1 MKAFPR
7 FHRHHEIQ
15 RIRGNLERDSFPR
28 LQMLL
33 LVTVTGASGFF
44 ASYIVLHAGLLEM
57 WLRYLVSLG
66 IAYSMFLFLL
76 WLWLR
81 TKAEDYADLPDFSG
95 SPSFGTGDTGAPY
108 VGHGGDF
115 GGGGTTASFDAP
127 STGIVDVSDSGTSVG
142 DALGSVADADEFA
155 IPLLVLVL
163 AGALI
168 CSSIFMVYSAPALFA
183 ELLVDGV
190 LSASLYRKLRGL
202 ETRHWFETALRRTL
216 WPFVITA
223 VMVSATGWG
232 MALYA
237 PGAHSIADVVAHSK
251 PGN

>member
-1 MKAFPR
+1 MKALPR

-15 RIRGNLERDSFPR
+15 RIRGDLERDSFPR

-44 ASYIVLHAGLLEM
+44 ASYVFLHAGLLEM
-57 WLRYLVSLG
+57 WLRYLASFAA
-66 IAYSMFLFLL
+66 AYLMFLFLL

-81 TKAEDYADLPDFSG
+81 TKAEDYVDFPDISG
-95 SPSFGTGDTGAPY
+95 SPSSSPVDTSTLY
-108 VGHGGDF
+108 SGHGGDF

-127 STGIVDVSDSGTSVG
+127 SSDFADVGDGGSSVG
-142 DALGSVADADEFA
+142 DALSSVADADEFA
-155 IPLLVLVL
+155 IPLFVFVL

-190 LSASLYRKLRGL
+190 LSASLYRRLRGL

-216 WPFVITA
+216 WPFVLTA
-223 VMVSATGWG
+223 VTVSATGWA

-237 PGAHSIADVVAHSK
+237 PEAHSIADVVAHLK
-251 PGN
+251 LDN

>member
-1 MKAFPR
+1 MKVLPQ

-15 RIRGNLERDSFPR
+15 RLRSNLERNSFPR

-44 ASYIVLHAGLLEM
+44 ASYIFLHAGLLER
-57 WLRYLVSLG
+57 WLRYLASFAV
-66 IAYSMFLFLL
+66 AYLMFLFLL

-81 TKAEDYADLPDFSG
+81 TKAEDYADFPDISG
-95 SPSFGTGDTGAPY
+95 STSSGSGDTGAAY
-108 VGHGGDF
+108 GGHGGDF
-115 GGGGTTASFDAP
+115 GGGGTTAAFDVP
-127 STGIVDVSDSGTSVG
+127 SANIADVSDGGTSIG

-216 WPFVITA
+216 WPFVLTA

-237 PGAHSIADVVAHSK
+237 PEAHSIADVVVHSK
-251 PGN
+251 QGN